1 MGNLGAFINITG
13 SDLTPQY
20 KTYAAVV
27 SILPPFRTKK
37 SSKHYCFFSATS
49 QSQTDGV
56 RQLAKHACVVPLLER
71 QSERAE
77 QIEFNQQLPP
87 YERLR
92 ERAPFSKK

>member
-37 SSKHYCFFSATS
+37 SSKHHKNLLLFSHIPKSNRWRTPA
-49 QSQTDGV
+49 
-56 RQLAKHACVVPLLER
+56 R
-71 QSERAE
+71 
-77 QIEFNQQLPP
+77 
-87 YERLR
+87 
-92 ERAPFSKK
+92 